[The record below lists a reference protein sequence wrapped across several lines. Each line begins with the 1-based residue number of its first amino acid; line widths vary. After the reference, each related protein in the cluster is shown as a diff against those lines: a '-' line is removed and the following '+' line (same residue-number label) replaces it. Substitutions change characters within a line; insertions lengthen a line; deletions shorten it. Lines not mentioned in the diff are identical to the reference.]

1 MTSAATP
8 YSFMAI
14 NLTAASISAGLSEI
28 FPRQCSSTNL
38 APSRKAL
45 ISRPTNFPQ
54 TKPTWEKTLKRPPIP
69 SGTANC
75 SHPSRSANSWSLPV
89 FLSVTVIKES
99 SQKSDNSRLN
109 TWKAAIGSTVVPDL
123 EIIRSSTLNLRLQR
137 PRSLRSWRTRSI
149 SAAGSAFCPAKNTCG
164 YPFLSPRERIF
175 QYGP

>member
-28 FPRQCSSTNL
+28 FPGNALPQISHRQEKPLYRN
-38 APSRKAL
+38 
-45 ISRPTNFPQ
+45 RPTSPDQTDLGKDTETAADTFRHGKLFPSFPFGQ
-54 TKPTWEKTLKRPPIP
+54 FMELTGI
-69 SGTANC
+69 
-75 SHPSRSANSWSLPV
+75 
-89 FLSVTVIKES
+89 SVSDCNKES

-137 PRSLRSWRTRSI
+137 PVPFE
-149 SAAGSAFCPAKNTCG
+149 AGGRDP
-164 YPFLSPRERIF
+164 
-175 QYGP
+175 